1 MKPDSRIS
9 ILDSAVVD
17 IATHGTRGMR
27 VQRVAKGAG
36 VSVALI
42 YHYFTDRSTLLNAAL
57 HHIEERANTYT
68 SPVSTESPL
77 ERLTVALFR
86 EIQDDA
92 AVRTNSAAWGELRD
106 TAIFDPSLR
115 DTIKEL
121 TAQWVSDTEQLVRD
135 CNPTATNAREV
146 AILLTCLVEG
156 ISGRWLSG
164 QISTGE
170 AQVVLATGI
179 ATLLPVEAAIVQRQS
194 D

>member
-1 MKPDSRIS
+1 MKPDSRTL
-9 ILDSAVVD
+9 ILDAAIVD
-17 IATHGTRGMR
+17 IAAHGTRGMR

-42 YHYFTDRSTLLNAAL
+42 YHYFSDRSTLLIAAL
-57 HHIEERANTYT
+57 HHIEERANKYT
-68 SPVSTESPL
+68 SPVSTDSPI

-92 AVRTNSAAWGELRD
+92 TVRTNSAAWGELRD
-106 TAIFDPSLR
+106 AAIFDPSLR

-135 CNPTATNAREV
+135 CDPNASNAPELAV
-146 AILLTCLVEG
+146 LLTCLVEG

-164 QISTGE
+164 QISTPE
-170 AQVVLATGI
+170 AQEVLSSGI
-179 ATLLPVEAAIVQRQS
+179 ASLVPMSNTYVNRPAR
-194 D
+194 

>member
-1 MKPDSRIS
+1 MKSDSRIL
-9 ILDSAVVD
+9 ILDAAIVD

-27 VQRVAKGAG
+27 IQRVAKGAG

-42 YHYFTDRSTLLNAAL
+42 YHYFTDRSTLLIAAL

-68 SPVSTESPL
+68 SPTSTDSPI

-92 AVRTNSAAWGELRD
+92 TVRTNSAAWGELRD

-115 DTIKEL
+115 GTIKEL
-121 TAQWVSDTEQLVRD
+121 TSQWVSDTEQLVRD
-135 CNPTATNAREV
+135 CDPNAEKPREV
-146 AILLTCLVEG
+146 AVLLTSLVEG

-164 QISTGE
+164 QLSTAE
-170 AQVVLATGI
+170 AQAILSSAI
-179 ATLLPVEAAIVQRQS
+179 ASLVPTSNTFAN
-194 D
+194 